1 MHSINRQSLLITAL
15 LPSSPFLLFGLF
27 RCFLFL
33 WCLFALFPFRFLLSR
48 SRRLIISLLLLSPP
62 SLLSISISIPSI
74 ITSFGSLII
83 PFVFPPLVLFFL
95 PPFFCCSC
103 RNRIPM

>member
-62 SLLSISISIPSI
+62 SLLSISISISSI
-74 ITSFGSLII
+74 ITSFGSFII
-83 PFVFPPLVLFFL
+83 PFVASLCLSASRSLFASFL
-95 PPFFCCSC
+95 LLFLS
-103 RNRIPM
+103 